1 MQHTKDLFEAL
12 ERIDSEIRY
21 LLFVKSQQIEV
32 LKKIPKVAKFLDEYE
47 KSKKRMDELK
57 DAEGG
62 DPGAV

>member
-32 LKKIPKVAKFLDEYE
+32 LKKFQKLQNFLMNMKKV
-47 KSKKRMDELK
+47 KKEWMN
-57 DAEGG
+57 
-62 DPGAV
+62 